1 MCCLLVLSVVT
12 STPWLGASALP
23 PMRDAR
29 EPGKRGSGW
38 LQSVNGAL
46 RTARLFFGVGAARSQ
61 QILLVIV
68 ISDACVHQNVLGLR

>member
-1 MCCLLVLSVVT
+1 VLFIVVLSVVT
-12 STPWLGASALP
+12 STPWLGASAFP

-61 QILLVIV
+61 QILLVI
-68 ISDACVHQNVLGLR
+68 SDACVHQNVLGLR